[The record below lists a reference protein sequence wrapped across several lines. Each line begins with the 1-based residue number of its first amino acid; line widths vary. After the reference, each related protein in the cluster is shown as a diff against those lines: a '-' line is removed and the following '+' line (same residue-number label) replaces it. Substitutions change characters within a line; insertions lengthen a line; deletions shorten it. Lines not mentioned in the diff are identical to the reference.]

1 MQQHTNRDISKETI
15 SNAIDNLRFPMA
27 VMVAATHCYYFN
39 LQNINTIP
47 GRLERVVEW
56 VINTC
61 SIVLTDCAVPMF
73 FVISGYLFFLRQDGE
88 FARAQYKVK
97 MLKKCKTLLLPFFIW
112 NILGALSY
120 PGRFID
126 ATLAEKLLG
135 FWSQKMEW
143 GSGTGPWDGP
153 LWFLRD
159 LFVVM
164 LFSPVIYQ
172 IIKKIGIWFIILMAI
187 PLTFMD
193 NTALCPGLSGTALFW
208 FSLGSFL
215 TIKAPVSLGKTP
227 MSIVV
232 SLAAIFFVFRILVVA
247 DVINGNLGK
256 ILNMAWIIVSMA
268 FYFRVACI
276 IVNRNTPVS
285 NTLKKLGASSFV
297 IFAMHS
303 LINGKI
309 SSVLLFIAG
318 KQNVGDLLTITFYF
332 ATIILTVAM
341 CYCFHLI
348 VKKNNI
354 TSLLFEGGRKR

>member
-1 MQQHTNRDISKETI
+1 MMINKETT
-15 SNAIDNLRFPMA
+15 SKAIDNLRFPMA
-27 VMVAATHCYYFN
+27 VMVVAIHCYFFN
-39 LQNINTIP
+39 LQNINMSP
-47 GRLERVVEW
+47 GKLGWVVEW
-56 VINTC
+56 VINIC

-88 FARAQYKVK
+88 FAWAQYKVK

-135 FWSQKMEW
+135 FWSQRMEW
-143 GSGTGPWDGP
+143 GSWAGPWDGP

-164 LFSPVIYQ
+164 LFSPVIYK

-215 TIKAPVSLGKTP
+215 SIKKPASFAPMNIVMVLTP
-227 MSIVV
+227 
-232 SLAAIFFVFRILVVA
+232 IFFVFRLLTMKNVIDGIWR
-247 DVINGNLGK
+247 DV
-256 ILNMAWIIVSMA
+256 LNMTWILASMA
-268 FYFRVACI
+268 FYFRMACFVAE
-276 IVNRNTPVS
+276 RNVHVS
-285 NTLKKLGASSFV
+285 DTLKRMGASSFV

-303 LINGKI
+303 LINGRI
-309 SSVLLFIAG
+309 SSVLLFMAG

-332 ATIILTVAM
+332 ATIILTVVA

-348 VKKNNI
+348 IKRNNI
-354 TSLLFEGGRKR
+354 TALLFEGGRKR